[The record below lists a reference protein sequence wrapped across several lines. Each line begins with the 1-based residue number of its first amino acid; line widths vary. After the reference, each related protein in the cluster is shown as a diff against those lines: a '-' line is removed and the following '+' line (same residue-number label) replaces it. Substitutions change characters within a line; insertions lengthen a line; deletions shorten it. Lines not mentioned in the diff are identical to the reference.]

1 MKNMAIILVNP
12 QMGENIGAAARAML
26 NFGIT
31 DLRIVNPR
39 DGWPNER
46 ATSMSAGAFDVMPAP
61 HVFESFEA
69 AIADCHA
76 TYATTARLRYMA
88 KPVFTPTAAAND
100 AVQKQRDGKTI
111 GLVFGGERNGL
122 DNEDIALCQNIIN
135 IPTNPEFSS
144 LNLGQ
149 AVLLIAHEMH
159 KAQDDT
165 PAREMLMGESQ
176 PVPQGRLH
184 EFFERLEGELDKG
197 RFFRAEDLKP
207 TMIRNIRNIF
217 TRNELNEQEVK
228 TLHGI
233 VSALIGNKTNNGQ

>member
-1 MKNMAIILVNP
+1 MKNIAIILVNP

-46 ATSMSAGAFDVMPAP
+46 ATSMSAGAFEVMPEP
-61 HVFESFEA
+61 QLFEGFED
-69 AIADCHA
+69 AIADCH
-76 TYATTARLRYMA
+76 TTSATTARLRYMS
-88 KPVFTPTAAAND
+88 KPVMTPTAAATD
-100 AVQKQRDGKTI
+100 AIERQRSGESI
-111 GLVFGGERNGL
+111 GFVFGGERNGL
-122 DNEDIALCQNIIN
+122 DNEDIVLCKNIIN
-135 IPTNPEFSS
+135 IPTNPDFSS

-149 AVLLIAHEMH
+149 AVLLVAHEVH
-159 KAQDDT
+159 KAQDST
-165 PAREMLMGESQ
+165 PPREMLMGESQ
-176 PVPQGRLH
+176 PVPQARLH

-233 VSALIGNKTNNGQ
+233 ISALIGNKTNGQ